1 MLDSRQF
8 KPITGTFVT
17 PFINDTGINNWGRR
31 EWEADFRL
39 MKSLGIDTIIV
50 LRCEYEQGG
59 RHFSGFDPRGTTWP
73 EDPDLVSMYFRL
85 CDENNMDLY
94 LGGVTSCSKLY
105 RGDWQGDT
113 LDNEKLYER
122 MLEKF
127 GNRKCFR
134 GFYVTCE
141 ALPWHY
147 NYADIVEGICDACRR
162 LDPKRPTLLSPTFNG
177 LKGDMSSHYSPDE
190 FREIF
195 GRMFDRLA
203 GKLDFCA
210 WQDKFN
216 DVECDEGRILP
227 NVLDEWYEAAGTFL
241 ARNKI
246 ALWANVESFYRP
258 FQPSTI
264 GGEFHYRQND
274 YRVLAA
280 KMQAASRHAE
290 KLITFEFST
299 CMSPNAEWG
308 SAGRLLQRYIEMV
321 GIAPETVAWPEDT
334 SICRP
339 TGN

>member
-1 MLDSRQF
+1 MLKTSMLDPRQF

-85 CDENNMDLY
+85 CDENDMDLY

-141 ALPWHY
+141 ALP
-147 NYADIVEGICDACRR
+147 
-162 LDPKRPTLLSPTFNG
+162 
-177 LKGDMSSHYSPDE
+177 
-190 FREIF
+190 
-195 GRMFDRLA
+195 
-203 GKLDFCA
+203 

-308 SAGRLLQRYIEMV
+308 SAGRLLQRYIEML

-339 TGN
+339 AGHMKKN